1 MALADFQSL
10 VARLVRAPS
19 DLVTPDDIDRAIAS
33 AVRQYSQDRPRT
45 LVRDTT
51 WTVAGHYGPLPADM
65 DVESR
70 VLQAECPIGDEPPSL
85 RQVAIALR
93 PGDQVELVCDDSL
106 DAGAVM
112 RVEFTAA
119 HVLDADTDT
128 VPAAHRDIV
137 GAWAAH
143 LLCRELA
150 THFSGE
156 RESSISADR
165 SDTESRARNYAAR
178 SKDYRAAYFSGL
190 GLVDPA
196 TAGSGNGGGSAAAG
210 AGAVVSWP
218 GRPRPWFNVRA

>member
-1 MALADFQSL
+1 MALADFPSL

-51 WTVAGHYGPLPADM
+51 WTDAGHYGPLPPDM

-70 VLQAECPIGDEPPSL
+70 VLQAECPIGDDPPSL

-93 PGDQVELVCDDSL
+93 PGDLVELVCDDSL
-106 DAGAVM
+106 AAGSAM

-128 VPAAHRDIV
+128 VPPAHRDVV
-137 GAWAAH
+137 GSWAAH

-150 THFSGE
+150 AHFSGE
-156 RESSISADR
+156 RESSIGADR

-178 SKDYRAAYFSGL
+178 SKEYRAAYFAGL
-190 GLVDPA
+190 GLVDP
-196 TAGSGNGGGSAAAG
+196 TMAGAGNGSAAAG